1 MSQVAQR
8 TVVLAG
14 ESVSD
19 RQSLIAKLQNTL
31 WDHSL
36 SFDFLCPQSPLALVD
51 MPSQAKY
58 LLWKNPTKVSAQTDQ
73 DDWRCQLHEL
83 QRPYQTLHADSGQV
97 LQQAVFALVNGQES
111 TLARP
116 QIASQWQDL
125 CECCADPSCE
135 QRLFGRLLQS

>member
-1 MSQVAQR
+1 MSLTAQP

-31 WDHSL
+31 WNQSL

-58 LLWKNPTKVSAQTDQ
+58 LLWKNPTKASAQTDQ
-73 DDWRCQLHEL
+73 DASVTAVE
-83 QRPYQTLHADSGQV
+83 
-97 LQQAVFALVNGQES
+97 AVFK
-111 TLARP
+111 
-116 QIASQWQDL
+116 
-125 CECCADPSCE
+125 
-135 QRLFGRLLQS
+135 